1 MKRPPI
7 IRIRGIR
14 QVVPSGYVLGRVSPE
29 PGDVELIPMSALA
42 AAAAGTG
49 VLPSGGAAAPQAP
62 NVGTF
67 ITGPVLPGQYYEL
80 AMSPQDG
87 LIFPSSTEASIAVA
101 EVASVSTVTF
111 YLVTDLA
118 SFIATGYPDG
128 VAASIVF
135 SSGNTTGAVTW
146 IAGTYTINRG
156 EIWRVVTSPLSSDAS
171 LAGIQMMFTGEA

>member
-29 PGDVELIPMSALA
+29 MGDVELIPMSALTA
-42 AAAAGTG
+42 AAAATG
-49 VLPSGGAAAPQAP
+49 VLPSSAAAPQAP
-62 NVGTF
+62 NVGTL
-67 ITGPVLPGQYYEL
+67 ITGPILPGQYYEL